1 MMTLADRLRAAAAA
15 DAPDLVDIPLP
26 PDGRYQTSEVTVRS
40 VSSHVSEVLRGG
52 FAQVT
57 DFPLLIVGWGR
68 CRVGSTAITNL
79 FGMAKVVAHYQ
90 PVKTIAR
97 FRLVGQE
104 GSPWHLP
111 EGAPVLF
118 AKEMAGP
125 YVPYEALFNPVQCLL
140 DAGWPADRLRL
151 LVLDRTPLASL
162 DSWMGKWQGKIGRE
176 RVIENFVLSTA
187 NYERMRSFAQREG
200 VSLTHFPYEASRA
213 PGETVR
219 WLFER
224 LGIGDRF
231 DDRILTGWGASGDL
245 NSADAKIVYPAEPD
259 PYFVPGLHGNL
270 DAYRYQPREVSQ
282 LTEAEA
288 AVADDE
294 MITASYRASVDGFCR
309 ELRVSDEWRQKLFA
323 PAN

>member
-1 MMTLADRLRAAAAA
+1 MTLAERLRDAATA
-15 DAPDLVDIPLP
+15 DAPDLIDIPLLA
-26 PDGRYQTSEVTVRS
+26 DGRYQTSEVTIRA
-40 VSSHVSEVLRGG
+40 VSSYVSEVLRKG
-52 FAQVT
+52 FAHVT

-79 FGMAKVVAHYQ
+79 FGMAGVAAYYQ

-111 EGAPVLF
+111 AGTPVLF

-125 YVPYEALFNPVQCLL
+125 YVPYEALFNPLHCLL
-140 DAGWPADRLRL
+140 AAGWPADRLRL

-162 DSWMGKWQGKIGRE
+162 DSWMGKWQAKIGRQ

-187 NYERMRSFAQREG
+187 NYERMRAFAQREG
-200 VSLTHFPYEASRA
+200 VALTHFPYEASRA
-213 PGETVR
+213 PEETVR

-231 DDRILTGWGASGDL
+231 GDRVLTGWGASGDL
-245 NSADAKIVYPAEPD
+245 NSADAKIVYPVEPE
-259 PYFVPGLHGNL
+259 PYVVPGLHGNL
-270 DAYRYQPREVSQ
+270 DAYRYQPREISQ

-294 MITASYRASVDGFCR
+294 MIASSYRASVDGFCR
-309 ELRVSDEWRQKLFA
+309 ELRVSAEWRQKLFA
-323 PAN
+323 SAN